1 MSNLNLDLL
10 KNGDINKS
18 VLLNLLI
25 YFHEYIEN
33 CRNDKITIFDILVSN
48 KKNFYLKNTQKL
60 FHMIIEI
67 IFNKNKIS
75 ESNGT
80 ILLDI
85 LKYLREKLLYIDDD
99 LGNKTKRYSY
109 RENKLNI
116 YRKYITLTVL
126 LIINKLSYSPIK
138 KNTIQDKILDVL
150 KEKFEINPSEF
161 GLITN
166 NNISKKKELREIISQ
181 LGGDNKKIKISNFKK
196 RLEEMINNNNYGII
210 NIKDYISDLYSENN
224 TEIKNLISSKLKNYL
239 HNNLKKEELSSN
251 KFNYKINHYSHEET
265 NEMSNYNIQVN
276 KLKNYKI
283 YNILSLNKQE
293 VLNNNELYLKLK
305 YIEENI
311 NQMFNLLKKNKIE
324 YINSYSLDVFQEN
337 FKKLFIDLIK
347 YLNQKNKQLKLD
359 ILNNIINN
367 FIFNQNSSKSVND
380 ILNYYKQNIYFLDKL
395 IKEYKNYNKNK
406 PYLNNDFKI
415 DYIVNEDIDL
425 KLNFIENNILKSYN
439 YLIKEKNNK
448 TDINNYFDKFKE
460 YFENIKKYIL
470 NKNDNTKINILNHI
484 IINLFITKLE
494 KQYNNQ
500 ILKAYTDNINFII
513 DFYDNL
519 EKI

>member
-1 MSNLNLDLL
+1 MNNLNLDLL

-33 CRNDKITIFDILVSN
+33 CKNDEITIFDQLSSN
-48 KKNFYLKNTQKL
+48 EEHFYLKNTQKL

-75 ESNGT
+75 DSNGK
-80 ILLDI
+80 IVLDI
-85 LKYLREKLLYIDDD
+85 LKYLREKLLYIDND

-109 RENKLNI
+109 KENKLNI

-126 LIINKLSYSPIK
+126 LIINKLSYSLIK

-166 NNISKKKELREIISQ
+166 NNISEKKELREIIPQ

-210 NIKDYISDLYSENN
+210 NIKDYISDLYTENN
-224 TEIKNLISSKLKNYL
+224 NIEIKNLISSKLKKYL

-251 KFNYKINHYSHEET
+251 QINYKINNYSHEET

-283 YNILSLNKQE
+283 NNILSLNKQE
-293 VLNNNELYLKLK
+293 VFDNEDIYFKLK

-311 NQMFNLLKKNKIE
+311 NQMFNLLKEKKIE
-324 YINSYSLDVFQEN
+324 YINSYSLDKFQEN

-359 ILNNIINN
+359 ILNYIINN
-367 FIFNQNSSKSVND
+367 F
-380 ILNYYKQNIYFLDKL
+380 
-395 IKEYKNYNKNK
+395 
-406 PYLNNDFKI
+406 
-415 DYIVNEDIDL
+415 
-425 KLNFIENNILKSYN
+425 
-439 YLIKEKNNK
+439 
-448 TDINNYFDKFKE
+448 
-460 YFENIKKYIL
+460 
-470 NKNDNTKINILNHI
+470 
-484 IINLFITKLE
+484 
-494 KQYNNQ
+494 
-500 ILKAYTDNINFII
+500 
-513 DFYDNL
+513 
-519 EKI
+519 